1 MAAEKARLR
10 NIYNQEVTG
19 ALQEKFEFSSPMQ
32 IPKPTKVVIN
42 MGLGKAPTNPKIL
55 ENAIAELETIT
66 GQKAVKTKAR
76 KSISNFKLREGMDI
90 GARVTLR
97 EDRMWE
103 FLDRFINI
111 ALPRIRDFRGVS
123 TRLSGRGDYTLGLK
137 DQLIFPEIEYD
148 KVDEHRGMNV
158 TIVTSAKNDEEGR
171 ELLRLLGM
179 PFRR

>member
-1 MAAEKARLR
+1 MAAEKPRMR
-10 NIYNQEVTG
+10 KIYEDDVAG
-19 ALQEKFEFSSPMQ
+19 ALQEKFEFSSSMQ
-32 IPKPTKVVIN
+32 VPKPMKVVIN

-55 ENAIAELETIT
+55 ENAVAELETIT

-111 ALPRIRDFRGVS
+111 SLPRIRDFRGVS
-123 TRLSGRGDYTLGLK
+123 TRLSGRGDYTIGLK